1 MAIMSGG
8 RPYVHSNYYNFL
20 ANVRSN
26 PYKEL
31 SNGEEGKAQLSS
43 TLSELTNLRDSLKSA
58 ADNFLQG
65 KSP

>member
-31 SNGEEGKAQLSS
+31 SSGDSGKEELSS
-43 TLSELTNLRDSLKSA
+43 TLKELKSIRDGLKSA
-58 ADNFLQG
+58 ADEFL
-65 KSP
+65 